1 MLDTSLIRVI
11 VANDPKAGRD
21 ESGGPKILGKKGEK
35 MTEVTIQNLF
45 EAGAHFGHQTQRW
58 NPKMAPYIFTQ
69 KNKVHI
75 IDLVQT
81 VGKMEEAKK
90 YVQTLVKND
99 GKILFVGTKKQAQG
113 IIKEEAEKC
122 GMPYVS
128 ERWLGGMLTNFQ
140 TIASRTKYLKDL
152 ERNVEE
158 GTGMT
163 KKEKLKAEKEIGKLR
178 ANLGGI
184 LDITKV
190 PDALFVI
197 DIQKE
202 STAVKEAQKMGMPIV
217 AVVDT
222 NVDPGLVD
230 YPIPAND
237 DAVKAIKMICEYMS
251 NAIKAVPVK
260 ENKQGSPLEPNI
272 VVKEEKGIEETAEKI
287 EEKDKE
293 IEKARTKKEEK
304 EAK

>member
-1 MLDTSLIRVI
+1 MQ
-11 VANDPKAGRD
+11 K
-21 ESGGPKILGKKGEK
+21 
-35 MTEVTIQNLF
+35 LF

-75 IDLVQT
+75 IDLAQT
-81 VGKMEEAKK
+81 VGKLEEAKK
-90 YVQTLVKND
+90 FIESVVKSE

-113 IIKEEAEKC
+113 IVKEEAEKC

-128 ERWLGGMLTNFQ
+128 ERWLGGMLTNFT

-152 ERNVEE
+152 ERKVEE

-163 KKEKLKAEKEIGKLR
+163 KKEKLKAEQEIGKLR

-190 PDALFVI
+190 PDVLFVI
-197 DIQKE
+197 DVQKE
-202 STAVKEAQKMGMPIV
+202 MTAVKEAQKMGMPIV
-217 AVVDT
+217 AIVDT

-237 DAVKAIKMICEYMS
+237 DAVKAIKMICGYIS
-251 NAIKAVPVK
+251 DAIKAVPAK
-260 ENKQGSPLEPNI
+260 EAPKNIPAEPEI
-272 VVKEEKGIEETAEKI
+272 VVKEEKGIEEVAEKI
-287 EEKDKE
+287 EEQDKE
-293 IEKARTKKEEK
+293 DSIKKAKKEEPAHKDSGKK
-304 EAK
+304 EVK

>member
-1 MLDTSLIRVI
+1 M
-11 VANDPKAGRD
+11 A
-21 ESGGPKILGKKGEK
+21 
-35 MTEVTIQNLF
+35 EVTMQKLF

-58 NPKMAPYIFTQ
+58 NPKMAPYIFTS

-75 IDLVQT
+75 IDLAQT
-81 VGKMEEAKK
+81 VSKMEEAKK
-90 YVQTLVKND
+90 FVESVVAGE

-113 IIKEEAEKC
+113 IIREAAEKC

-152 ERNVEE
+152 ERKVEE

-163 KKEKLKAEKEIGKLR
+163 KKEKLKAEQEIGKLR

-184 LDITKV
+184 LDITRV
-190 PDALFVI
+190 PDVLFVI
-197 DIQKE
+197 DVQKE
-202 STAVKEAQKMGMPIV
+202 MTAVKEAQKMGMPIV
-217 AVVDT
+217 AIVDT

-230 YPIPAND
+230 YPVPAND
-237 DAVKAIKMICEYMS
+237 DAVKAIKMICEYIS
-251 NAIKAVPVK
+251 DAIKATPVK
-260 ENKQGSPLEPNI
+260 ASKKDIQAEPEI
-272 VVKEEKGIEETAEKI
+272 VIKEEKGIEGVAEKI

-293 IEKARTKKEEK
+293 IESKKAKKEEK
-304 EAK
+304 EVK

>member
-1 MLDTSLIRVI
+1 M
-11 VANDPKAGRD
+11 A
-21 ESGGPKILGKKGEK
+21 
-35 MTEVTIQNLF
+35 EVTMQKLF

-75 IDLVQT
+75 IDLAQT

-90 YVQTLVKND
+90 FVESVVKNE
-99 GKILFVGTKKQAQG
+99 GKVLFVGTKKQAQS

-140 TIASRTKYLKDL
+140 TIASRTKYMKDL
-152 ERNVEE
+152 ERNIEE

-163 KKEKLKAEKEIGKLR
+163 KKEKLKGEEELKKLR

-190 PDALFVI
+190 PDAIFIV
-197 DIQKE
+197 DIAKE
-202 STAVKEAQKMGMPIV
+202 STAVNEAKKIGIPIV
-217 AVVDT
+217 AIVDT
-222 NVDPGLVD
+222 NVNPELVD
-230 YPIPAND
+230 FPIPAND
-237 DAVKAIKMICEYMS
+237 DAVKAVKIICEYIS
-251 NAIKAVPVK
+251 DAIKAVPVK
-260 ENKQGSPLEPNI
+260 
-272 VVKEEKGIEETAEKI
+272 KETKEGPVTTAEDKK
-287 EEKDKE
+287 EDKVLEKD
-293 IEKARTKKEEK
+293 IEKAEELEEKEVLAKESKKEEK
-304 EAK
+304 EEK